1 MGLINNIKSYSEG
14 IQISAEKKEIFSSF
28 LTNGFPTTKD
38 EEWKYTSLKKV
49 IANEYSIENKGEVI
63 DLSVIEKYSLEFENR
78 IIFSDGKL
86 INTPTI
92 KGVSI
97 TGFSEFE
104 SKTTDSIL
112 QLNKALSQNGF
123 TISVDKNTVVENP
136 IEILFLSTTENSFSQ
151 YRKQI
156 YIVENS

>member
-1 MGLINNIKSYSEG
+1 MGLIENLKSYSEE
-14 IQISAEKKEIFSSF
+14 IQISDDKKDLLDSF
-28 LTNGFPTTKD
+28 LSNGFPTTKD

-49 IANEYSIENKGEVI
+49 IAKEYRIENKGKII
-63 DLSVIEKYSLEFENR
+63 DSSVIEKYSLGFKNR

-92 KGVSI
+92 KGVNI

-104 SKTTDSIL
+104 SATTDSIL

-123 TISVDKNTVVENP
+123 TISVDKNTIVVYMPNP
-136 IEILFLSTTENSFSQ
+136 H
-151 YRKQI
+151 
-156 YIVENS
+156 

>member
-1 MGLINNIKSYSEG
+1 MGLIKNIKSYSEE
-14 IQISAEKKEIFSSF
+14 IQISGTRKELLSSF

-49 IANEYSIENKGEVI
+49 IANEYSVEKQGEI
-63 DLSVIEKYSLEFENR
+63 IGSSVIEKYSLEFENR

-86 INTPTI
+86 LNTPTI
-92 KGVSI
+92 KGVSV

-104 SKTTDSIL
+104 SVTTNSIL

-123 TISVDKNTVVENP
+123 TITIDKDTVVEKP
-136 IEILFLSTTENSFSQ
+136 IEILFFS
-151 YRKQI
+151 
-156 YIVENS
+156 